1 MLKALIWIEFI
12 LSILLITIV
21 MLQNR
26 GTGLG
31 GAFASDANVYRSK
44 RGFEK
49 FLFNSTI
56 VFATVLVVAVVFNL
70 YLKIRV
76 TS

>member
-1 MLKALIWIEFI
+1 MLKALVWIEFI
-12 LSILLITIV
+12 LSIMLIASV

-44 RGFEK
+44 RGVEK

-56 VFATVLVVAVVFNL
+56 VLAVTLVAAVIFNL
-70 YLKIRV
+70 YLTIRV
-76 TS
+76 SS

>member
-1 MLKALIWIEFI
+1 MLKALVWIEFI
-12 LSILLITIV
+12 LSILLIASV

-44 RGFEK
+44 RGVEK

-56 VFATVLVVAVVFNL
+56 VLAVTLVAAVIFNL
-70 YLKIRV
+70 YLTI
-76 TS
+76 SISS